1 MNDDYDRCE
10 PDAADRTDERSACAR
25 HTKPE
30 GTRANPH
37 ELLPTTEAR
46 RLLGGVSR
54 MFLYR
59 RLRDDPSFPRPIRY
73 APRGPRFWPKRELLA
88 WIDAHRAKS

>member
-1 MNDDYDRCE
+1 MNDDYYRCE
-10 PDAADRTDERSACAR
+10 PDVTDRTDGRSADAR
-25 HTKPE
+25 HTEPE
-30 GTRANPH
+30 GTGARRL

-59 RLRDDPSFPRPIRY
+59 RLRDDPSFPRPVRY
-73 APRGPRFWPKRELLA
+73 APRGPRFWPKHELLA
-88 WIDAHRAKS
+88 WIEAHR